1 MVKKVKQYQKNIQD
15 FVGAE
20 TLFINEDKLRL
31 EVNES
36 RDAVLELISKIDKK
50 GGKLNIDDLDLLAA
64 LLQIIA
70 LRMERFD
77 LVFDSNRQGL

>member
-1 MVKKVKQYQKNIQD
+1 MVKKVKQYQKKIQD

-64 LLQIIA
+64 LLQIVA